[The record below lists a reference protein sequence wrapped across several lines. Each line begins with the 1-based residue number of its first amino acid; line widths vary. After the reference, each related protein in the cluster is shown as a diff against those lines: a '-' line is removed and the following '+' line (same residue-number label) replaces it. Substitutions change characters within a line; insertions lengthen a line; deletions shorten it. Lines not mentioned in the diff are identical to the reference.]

1 MYNTPKAPKKN
12 KNIKKAS
19 AMDTFVALSPH
30 ASEIGAGMA
39 QGLGTIAGVIGGYKA
54 GKKVVSGVKNTA
66 KSVKSMG
73 RFMGGGR

>member
-1 MYNTPKAPKKN
+1 MYNIPKAPKKK

-73 RFMGGGR
+73 RFMGGGS